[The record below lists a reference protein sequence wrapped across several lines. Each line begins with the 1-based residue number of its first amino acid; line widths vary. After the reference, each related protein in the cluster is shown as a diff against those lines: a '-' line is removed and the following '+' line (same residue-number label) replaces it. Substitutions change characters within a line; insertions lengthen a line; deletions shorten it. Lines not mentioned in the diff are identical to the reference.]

1 MQHVIYEARRSLAA
15 GHAAGTSYTLDLR
28 LRDKDRKRD
37 VERKTHIAIGGA
49 VYSTYYRGDT
59 VWSLVT
65 APLAGDDADQMR
77 EFLDSVEDG
86 QLFTFDP
93 FHWAAGAADLRSVV
107 IHSDGYTEDRYVQR
121 GSDDEDYYVFKFAV
135 VEQP

>member
-15 GHAAGTSYTLDLR
+15 GHTAGTSYTLDLR

-37 VERKTHIAIGGA
+37 VERKTHTAIGGA

-65 APLAGDDADQMR
+65 MPLAGDDAKQMR

-86 QLFTFDP
+86 QLFSFDP
-93 FHWAAGAADLRSVV
+93 FHWAAGVADLRAVV

-121 GSDDEDYYVFKFAV
+121 GSDDEDFFVFKFSV